1 MTSKVDQRSDIG
13 ETSVGKVDVSQLKN
27 FIGGEWV
34 EPKTDQYGDVVNP
47 ANGKKLVDVPLS
59 GTDDVNE
66 AVAAAKKAQKE
77 WSLEPAPMRA
87 EILYDIGQMMKERKE
102 HLSQILTQENGKVLE
117 EARGEVQEGIDMAF
131 YMAGEGRRLFGHTVP
146 AELKNKFAMSVR
158 APVGVVGIIT
168 PWNFPI
174 AIATWKSFPAIVAGN
189 TVVWKPA
196 TETPLMAYEMAK
208 IFEEA
213 GLPKGVVNV
222 VFGSGGD
229 VGDAMVHHDDLRVIS
244 FTGSNEVGRNIASEC
259 GRQLKKVS
267 LEMGGK
273 NAVIVMDDAD
283 LELAAQGIVWG
294 AFGTSGQRCTAT
306 SRVIVH
312 EKVKEDLEKHILE
325 EMKNLKIGDGL
336 NDDIKVGPII
346 NQGGIDKIKKYIEIG
361 KEEGKLLTGGS
372 ELTEGKY
379 ESGYYFEPTL
389 FTDVKPNARI
399 AQEEIFG
406 PVLSII
412 PVESYEEAVEV
423 NNSVEFG
430 LSSSIFT
437 QDANQVFKSQR
448 DLDTGI
454 VYVNAGTTGAEIHLP
469 FGGTKGTGNGH
480 RDSGQAALDVFT
492 EWRAVYVDYSGKLQR
507 AQIDN

>member
-1 MTSKVDQRSDIG
+1 
-13 ETSVGKVDVSQLKN
+13 
-27 FIGGEWV
+27 
-34 EPKTDQYGDVVNP
+34 
-47 ANGKKLVDVPLS
+47 
-59 GTDDVNE
+59 
-66 AVAAAKKAQKE
+66 
-77 WSLEPAPMRA
+77 
-87 EILYDIGQMMKERKE
+87 
-102 HLSQILTQENGKVLE
+102 
-117 EARGEVQEGIDMAF
+117 
-131 YMAGEGRRLFGHTVP
+131 
-146 AELKNKFAMSVR
+146 
-158 APVGVVGIIT
+158 
-168 PWNFPI
+168 
-174 AIATWKSFPAIVAGN
+174 
-189 TVVWKPA
+189 
-196 TETPLMAYEMAK
+196 
-208 IFEEA
+208 
-213 GLPKGVVNV
+213 
-222 VFGSGGD
+222 
-229 VGDAMVHHDDLRVIS
+229 
-244 FTGSNEVGRNIASEC
+244 
-259 GRQLKKVS
+259 
-267 LEMGGK
+267 MGGK

-437 QDANQVFKSQR
+437 QDANQVFKAQR